1 MRSGFELGMDHIV
14 AALSRRKMFSTSKIC
29 IAGLILFIY
38 LLYIMLSSEHPKITP
53 QKNLSMSGK
62 HPRNVQKTSAS
73 FIIPASDEYAT
84 TNRKGKKDKNN
95 NTDAA
100 EGNSRRV
107 LIVGAGLSGAVIA
120 ERIVNVCQGF
130 RVTIVEQRDHI
141 AGNCFDYVDHETAV
155 RVPVNI
161 KTVNAVFNLT
171 IETET
176 EMKAWLKKH
185 QITPPS
191 GKATNSEETAKS
203 RVGERLYEL
212 LFKDYTKKQWDKY
225 PAELKPS
232 VLERIPVR
240 SNADGRY
247 FHDTHQALPSR
258 GYTRI
263 FKRMLDTP
271 AITVKLN
278 TEFFTSRKRGTLGAH
293 DYLFFTGPID
303 RYFESSGLPALEYR
317 SLEFHREVFNTT
329 NGFYQPA
336 AAVNYGTAK
345 IPYTRSI
352 EYAHL
357 PNQEYEHTKLKP
369 LKTVVYHET
378 STDKGDPYY
387 PVPNE
392 RNTALYKK
400 YQDMANAE
408 EGIVFV
414 GRLASYKYFD
424 MDDAVR
430 NALDTFEKWVLSN
443 DLSDECDLDLNERF
457 RTNA

>member
-1 MRSGFELGMDHIV
+1 MDHIV

-107 LIVGAGLSGAVIA
+107 LIVGAGLSGAV
-120 ERIVNVCQGF
+120 
-130 RVTIVEQRDHI
+130 
-141 AGNCFDYVDHETAV
+141 
-155 RVPVNI
+155 PVNI

-176 EMKAWLKKH
+176 QMKDWLKKH

-329 NGFYQPA
+329 NG
-336 AAVNYGTAK
+336 G
-345 IPYTRSI
+345 YTRI
-352 EYAHL
+352 F
-357 PNQEYEHTKLKP
+357 K
-369 LKTVVYHET
+369 
-378 STDKGDPYY
+378 
-387 PVPNE
+387 
-392 RNTALYKK
+392 R
-400 YQDMANAE
+400 M
-408 EGIVFV
+408 
-414 GRLASYKYFD
+414 
-424 MDDAVR
+424 
-430 NALDTFEKWVLSN
+430 LDTPAITVKLNTEFFTSRKRGTLGAHDYLFFTGPIDRYFESSGLPALEYRSLEFHREVFN
-443 DLSDECDLDLNERF
+443 T
-457 RTNA
+457 TNGFVN